1 MFTSSVDG
9 FIAANSNSLPSTELA
24 MLRYRLHLLPEHQQ
38 YALLTVPMKSPVIT
52 LVLAIF
58 LGWTGLDKFYIG
70 DVGTGIAKLFFFN
83 LSSFLLLP
91 AVFVSYG
98 SEASMIAG
106 SIGIMLTAILCLF
119 LLLIWYWI
127 DVFTSF
133 GATKRSN
140 LQRIYK
146 NILLLA
152 Q

>member
-24 MLRYRLHLLPEHQQ
+24 MLRYRLHLLPEQQ
-38 YALLTVPMKSPVIT
+38 QSALLAVPMKSPVIT

-106 SIGIMLTAILCLF
+106 SIGIMLTAILCLL
-119 LLLIWYWI
+119 LLLIWYWV

>member
-9 FIAANSNSLPSTELA
+9 FIAANSNLLPQTELA
-24 MLRYRLHLLPEHQQ
+24 ILRYRLYLLSEQQQ
-38 YALLTVPMKSPVIT
+38 YALVVIPLKSPVIT

-58 LGWTGLDKFYIG
+58 LGWTGLDRFYIG

-91 AVFVSYG
+91 ALFASYG
-98 SEASMIAG
+98 SGATMIAG
-106 SIGIMLTAILCLF
+106 SLGIMITLLICLF
-119 LLLIWYWI
+119 LLFLWYWI

-146 NILLLA
+146 NILLIA
-152 Q
+152 K

>member
-1 MFTSSVDG
+1 MFTGSVDS
-9 FIAANSNSLPSTELA
+9 FIAANSSSLPTTELET
-24 MLRYRLHLLPEHQQ
+24 LRYRLHLLPERQH
-38 YALLTVPMKSPVIT
+38 YALLAVPVKSPVIT

-70 DVGTGIAKLFFFN
+70 DVATGIAKLFFFN

-91 AVFVSYG
+91 ALFASLG
-98 SEASMIAG
+98 SESSMIAG
-106 SIGIMLTAILCLF
+106 GIGIMLTVLLCM
-119 LLLIWYWI
+119 LLLVIWYWV

-133 GATKRSN
+133 GATKRAN

-152 Q
+152 E